1 MFSTTVDPITGSTV
15 HDELVKLLVE
25 YLAKNGYDEENKILN
40 VGI

>member
-25 YLAKNGYDEENKILN
+25 YLANGYDEENKILN